1 MKSLS
6 FKTGRMPLLK
16 NKKDSKKLFGKG
28 LEYEI
33 LFPFKQT
40 ADKQVFKAL
49 RKNPATGLKQEV
61 LVKIFLEDTS
71 AFQEEFESLSQISS
85 PYCVRLFCFENFN
98 NKTALVL
105 EYIKGVSLFQLIE
118 NFHLK
123 EEEISHILESI
134 HKGLEDLSRQ
144 GLCHGDLS
152 LDNVL
157 IDEKAQVKLIDFGK
171 ANYEKEIQ
179 GTPPFI
185 APEVLKG
192 FRPNFLSDLYS
203 LGVMEALIKNPHSL
217 SSLKEMKS
225 DCFINKSRLLSQDP
239 INRSFLYKNSSQTKN
254 LKPLSYKVKELLSAI
269 EFRRCPTA
277 KNLQTDKSSFQFI
290 KFFLLFLLFKLIG
303 NFQPQEKTYGL
314 LKVYTNEWFILQIG
328 NLNSYTP
335 LKLPLKEGWH
345 WIAWKNNSSKG
356 QKKIFISKGK
366 SLSLNDQHLIYK

>member
-1 MKSLS
+1 
-6 FKTGRMPLLK
+6 MPLLK

-179 GTPPFI
+179 GTPPFT

-203 LGVMEALIKNPHSL
+203 LGVIEALIKNPHSL

-356 QKKIFISKGK
+356 QKKIFIYKGK